1 MEYPELENLRQE
13 IDAFKAWAATLPE
26 HKAEWEVPYFDKS
39 GNYKWDDIYE
49 AVEQFIEKVP
59 LEEWISEIYDLL
71 LYILARDNEDEV
83 ILHFLENYPQ
93 HLITLASKALT
104 YEDYDA
110 KWQLAYGLS
119 HLKDFKSTAEA
130 LLQEFI
136 KDEHEYVRRRALL
149 ALEDLQSN

>member
-1 MEYPELENLRQE
+1 
-13 IDAFKAWAATLPE
+13 
-26 HKAEWEVPYFDKS
+26 
-39 GNYKWDDIYE
+39 
-49 AVEQFIEKVP
+49 
-59 LEEWISEIYDLL
+59 
-71 LYILARDNEDEV
+71 
-83 ILHFLENYPQ
+83 
-93 HLITLASKALT
+93 LASKALT